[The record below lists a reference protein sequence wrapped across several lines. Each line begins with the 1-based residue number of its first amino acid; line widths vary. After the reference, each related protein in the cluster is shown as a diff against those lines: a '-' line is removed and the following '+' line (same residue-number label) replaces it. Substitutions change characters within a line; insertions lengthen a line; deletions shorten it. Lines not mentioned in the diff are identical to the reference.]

1 MFNRATVI
9 LIGFL
14 LVAVVVYA
22 CTFTVSEKEYAIR
35 FEVGKFDKSDFA
47 PGLHGMIPLYHRIE
61 KFDKRIL
68 SYDAGIQRYLTKE
81 QKPLLVD
88 YYVKWQ
94 IADVET
100 FYRRMNGNEFTAQAR
115 FDKII
120 NRGLLDAFGQRAL
133 GEVISD
139 DRDEIMKKITGDADK
154 QLQEFGIH
162 IVDVRVK
169 RIELPEEIQ
178 NNVYK
183 RMRSD
188 RTKEATEIRETGK
201 AEGVQIIAEAEKN
214 AQILVAKAYEEAQK
228 TRGAGDAEAAR
239 IYADAYNKNAEFFS
253 FYRSLEAYRKSFEAN
268 DQVLVLE
275 PDSEFFKYFKKIQTE
290 KK

>member
-1 MFNRATVI
+1 MFNRATVF
-9 LIGFL
+9 LIGSL

-22 CTFTVSEKEYAIR
+22 STFTVSEKEFAIR
-35 FEVGKFDKSDFA
+35 FAVGKFDKSDFK
-47 PGLHGMIPLYHRIE
+47 PGLHLMFPLYHRIE

-88 YYVKWQ
+88 YYIKWR
-94 IADVET
+94 IVDVEF

-115 FDKII
+115 FDKIV
-120 NRGLLDAFGQRAL
+120 NRGLLDAFGTRAL

-139 DRDEIMKKITGDADK
+139 DRDDIMKKITEDADK
-154 QLQEFGIH
+154 QLREFGIQ

-178 NNVYK
+178 KNVYK

-201 AEGVQIIAEAEKN
+201 ADGVQIIAEAEKK
-214 AQILVAKAYEEAQK
+214 AQIVIANAYEEAQK

-239 IYADAYNKNAEFFS
+239 IYANAYNKNAEFFS
-253 FYRSLEAYRKSFEAN
+253 FYRSLEAYRKSFENN

-275 PDSEFFKYFKKIQTE
+275 PSSEFFKYFKKTQPG